1 MHELPAVE
9 DQIRTLDEE
18 SENKGISQILE
29 IHIVIGELSSYIGE
43 CVQMYFD
50 LLSEGHSCENAK
62 LIFHHTR
69 ARFKCI
75 SCGHEF
81 DHDKDFTCPLCGGE
95 SRLIKGTGREFL
107 INKLVYDD
115 AVS

>member
-9 DQIRTLDEE
+9 DLIRTLDEE
-18 SENKGISQILE
+18 SENKGISEISE

-50 LLSEGHSCENAK
+50 FLSEGHSCENAK
-62 LIFHHTR
+62 LVFHHKK
-69 ARFKCI
+69 ARFKCS

-81 DHDKDFTCPLCGGE
+81 DHEKDFACPLCGGE
-95 SRLIKGTGREFL
+95 GRLIKGTGKEFL
-107 INKLVYDD
+107 ISSIKTP
-115 AVS
+115 